1 MAGPHSGQEQSFPDK
16 QLMEIPLRESRG
28 LLRLALR
35 MGRMFA
41 WRHDLITG
49 RMIVIESANTR
60 KFW

>member
-41 WRHDLITG
+41 
-49 RMIVIESANTR
+49 
-60 KFW
+60 